1 MIIKKFIAATAACT
15 LIGNFLPTLS
25 LGNTQYV
32 MTANAYTRGET
43 DEFTYV
49 NMGAN
54 IKISMAKSPSG
65 VLNIP
70 SDIGGFPVT
79 DIMMQAFQDQPA
91 ITAVN
96 LPDTLTSID
105 FMAFANCTGLTSVTL
120 PKSLKYL
127 EDGAFMNCFG
137 ITTVTIYSRDCQ
149 IAGESSIP
157 EEAVI
162 YGYSGSTAET
172 YARSYGRSFIALPDE
187 EAPSAK
193 RYDYQFLTL
202 DDETQTPLK
211 GVTFKLSGVKAD
223 GTPIT
228 FEENQISLRN
238 EATLIQGSGDSLM
251 WISGTSETMVFLE
264 SGTYTLC
271 NEAVPDGYMKEPDNT
286 FTISENPPFFSIMW
300 YRKQP
305 ATTLPPPIT
314 TTTPKTTSTTSPTT
328 YTTTSTTTST
338 TSTATSTSTTT
349 STTSTTTTTTTS
361 EPPATTTVTTNVV
374 PPVSRRVGDT
384 SGDGEISPLDAS
396 MALVAYAVLSTG
408 GTYEMCGITDENF
421 YIYDVDN
428 NGEISPMD
436 SSLILSFYAYLST
449 GGIIEDMSVWMNQ
462 K

>member
-1 MIIKKFIAATAACT
+1 MIIKKFIAAAAACT

-172 YARSYGRSFIALPDE
+172 YARSYGRSFIALPDG
-187 EAPSAK
+187 
-193 RYDYQFLTL
+193 
-202 DDETQTPLK
+202 DDQT
-211 GVTFKLSGVKAD
+211 
-223 GTPIT
+223 
-228 FEENQISLRN
+228 
-238 EATLIQGSGDSLM
+238 
-251 WISGTSETMVFLE
+251 
-264 SGTYTLC
+264 
-271 NEAVPDGYMKEPDNT
+271 
-286 FTISENPPFFSIMW
+286 
-300 YRKQP
+300 
-305 ATTLPPPIT
+305 TTAT
-314 TTTPKTTSTTSPTT
+314 TTTTTTT
-328 YTTTSTTTST
+328 TTTSTTMIRYKPRGGFKVKNMPYKTVYNIGEQLDLNGLTIDFIYYDEYNQDHVIFSNIAPMSRPDCFVIDTSDFDPYT
-338 TSTATSTSTTT
+338 TGVYDITLSCTESFAQEYSNNLIPFHIPIRVVEQQTPETTTTTTTT
-349 STTSTTTTTTTS
+349 STTTTTTTTS